1 MEVAMPK
8 SLVEAA
14 EIRDKGYIL
23 FDSEL
28 PGFAVRVLP
37 SRSRYYI
44 IQYNFVPQE
53 AIYDGARRGRGG
65 RVQRGR
71 AARSSATGGCA
82 STPRVRPG

>member
-1 MEVAMPK
+1 MPK

-44 IQYNFVPQE
+44 IQYNFGRKKRSMTAPG
-53 AIYDGARRGRGG
+53 AARRPSSAGPGC
-65 RVQRGR
+65 
-71 AARSSATGGCA
+71 RSSATGGCA